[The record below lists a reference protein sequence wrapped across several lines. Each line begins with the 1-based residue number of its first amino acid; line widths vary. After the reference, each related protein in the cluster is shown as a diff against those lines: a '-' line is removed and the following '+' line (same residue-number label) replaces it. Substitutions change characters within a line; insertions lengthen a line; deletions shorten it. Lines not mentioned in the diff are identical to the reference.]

1 MPYLFEELAPHHRVA
16 VIDIF
21 NFYILHTMAAY
32 PDEPISYDSFD
43 HLLEMSKGYPSVVVQ
58 DHAGPVVGF
67 ALMRSH
73 QPLRTFRRAA
83 EVSYFILP
91 AHTRRGIGAG
101 ILAYFVAEARKLA
114 IDSLLASISSHNT
127 LSLAFHRKRGFEEC
141 GRFRRV
147 GRKFGEDFDVIWMQ
161 LFV

>member
-1 MPYLFEELAPHHRVA
+1 MPYLLEELAPHHRVA

-21 NFYILHTMAAY
+21 NYYILNTMAAY

-43 HLLEMSKGYPSVVVQ
+43 RFLETSKGYPSVVVQ
-58 DHAGPVVGF
+58 DPAGPMVGF

-73 QPLRTFRRAA
+73 QPLRTFRRTA

-91 AHTRRGIGAG
+91 AYTRVGIGTG
-101 ILAYFVAEARKLA
+101 ILGYFVAEARKLA
-114 IDSLLASISSHNT
+114 IDSLLASISAHNT
-127 LSLAFHRKRGFEEC
+127 LSLAFHRKHGFEEC
-141 GRFRRV
+141 GRFCRV